1 MRNWKKTLIKK
12 NSSIRSAI
20 KSLSDSGF
28 QIALVVSNDLKL
40 IGAITDGDIRKGL
53 LNGLSTNHS
62 INKIVNRNCITASPS
77 TSEHMMKKIMQKNT
91 ILQLPLVD
99 KNQKVIGLKVWDELL
114 FDKQEKQIKN
124 KIMIMAGGKGKRM
137 LPYTRKCPK
146 PLLRL
151 ANKPI
156 LEHILI
162 RAKSEG
168 FDNFVFSINYLGHM
182 IKNFFENGKNWGVH
196 IKYIEEKFPL
206 GTAGSLSLLNP
217 KPRLP
222 FIVCNGDIIS
232 EIRFKKLLNFHIENK
247 AIATMVVK
255 PHELRN
261 PYGVVKTKGNGI
273 VDLKEKP
280 ISRSYINA
288 GVYIFDPIVLKYL
301 KKNKALDMNMLFQSL
316 IRKSKKVIAYTAYE
330 SWSDVGKP
338 TDLKKINKMK

>member
-1 MRNWKKTLIKK
+1 
-12 NSSIRSAI
+12 
-20 KSLSDSGF
+20 
-28 QIALVVSNDLKL
+28 
-40 IGAITDGDIRKGL
+40 
-53 LNGLSTNHS
+53 
-62 INKIVNRNCITASPS
+62 
-77 TSEHMMKKIMQKNT
+77 
-91 ILQLPLVD
+91 
-99 KNQKVIGLKVWDELL
+99 
-114 FDKQEKQIKN
+114 
-124 KIMIMAGGKGKRM
+124 
-137 LPYTRKCPK
+137 
-146 PLLRL
+146 
-151 ANKPI
+151 
-156 LEHILI
+156 
-162 RAKSEG
+162 
-168 FDNFVFSINYLGHM
+168 M

-247 AIATMVVK
+247 AKATMVVK

-273 VDLKEKP
+273 IDLKEKP
-280 ISRSYINA
+280 ISRSHINA

-330 SWSDVGKP
+330 SWSDIGKP
-338 TDLKKINKMK
+338 TDLKKINKIK